1 MTDLVHIKKENGLA
15 VVSIDNPPMNVLSQS
30 VANELLQA
38 YRALENDSEVT
49 VIVLTGQGD
58 RAFMAGA
65 NIKEFPDALGHP
77 GVAFQMAQKFHEL
90 MNTIDFFAKPTIA
103 ALNGYTLG
111 GGLELALACDLRIAD
126 KNAKLGFPEIN
137 LGIFPGAGGTQRL
150 PRLVG
155 EAKAKEL
162 MFTGQPI
169 TAEEAYRIGLVNAL
183 TEPGQSVNEALK
195 MATHIATRS
204 LPALAKIKQAIVD
217 GIHLSLED
225 AVQVEAK
232 LFDEV
237 FQTKD
242 SKEGVE
248 AFIEKREPRFRHE

>member
-1 MTDLVHIKKENGLA
+1 MAELVHVKKDNGLA
-15 VVSIDNPPMNVLSQS
+15 IVSIDHPPMNVLSQS
-30 VANELLQA
+30 VANELLQV
-38 YRALENDSEVT
+38 YRSLENDSAVV

-65 NIKEFPDALGHP
+65 NIKEFPDALGQP
-77 GVAFQMAQKFHEL
+77 GLAFQMAQGFHEL
-90 MNTIDFFAKPTIA
+90 MNTIDFFPKPTIA
-103 ALNGYTLG
+103 ALNGFTLG
-111 GGLELALACDLRIAD
+111 GGLELALACDMRVCD
-126 KNAKLGFPEIN
+126 QRAKLGFPEIN

-150 PRLVG
+150 PRLIG

-183 TEPGQSVNEALK
+183 SEPGKALDDAIT
-195 MATHIATRS
+195 MATHIASKS
-204 LPALAKIKQAIVD
+204 LPALAKIKKAIVD
-217 GIHLSLED
+217 GIHLPLEE
-225 AVQVEAK
+225 AVQLEAT

-248 AFIEKREPRFRHE
+248 AFIEKRVPHFHNE